1 MASEPNNLIALR
13 QEFHQFPELGFN
25 ENRTKTRIS
34 GILKDLGLEVHEG
47 LGVVGILRA
56 GKGNRAIALR
66 ADMDELP
73 IKEASDHDY
82 LSQNAGVMQL
92 LRPLLLDNVRI
103 SVLFAFHRCSEIGSE
118 HSTISSSCSWSIG
131 QLQRRSSRS
140 CGWQ

>member
-1 MASEPNNLIALR
+1 MLSEPNNLIALR

-66 ADMDELP
+66 ADM
-73 IKEASDHDY
+73 
-82 LSQNAGVMQL
+82 N
-92 LRPLLLDNVRI
+92 
-103 SVLFAFHRCSEIGSE
+103 
-118 HSTISSSCSWSIG
+118 SSYE
-131 QLQRRSSRS
+131 SSRS
-140 CGWQ
+140 EKKVHTNQQLRICTF